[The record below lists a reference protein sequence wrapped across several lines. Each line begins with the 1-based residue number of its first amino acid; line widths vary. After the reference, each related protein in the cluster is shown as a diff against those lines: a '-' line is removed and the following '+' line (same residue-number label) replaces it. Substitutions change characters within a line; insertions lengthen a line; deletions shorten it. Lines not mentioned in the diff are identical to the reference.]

1 MGEKLQ
7 TRLVGIAL
15 GSNEDNRLEHLQA
28 ALRWLEKISIAT
40 VKGSRVYETA
50 PFECAEGTPFFLN
63 AVCEIVSSEDP
74 FKLLRQM
81 RAFERDRGRPES
93 YPKNAPRT
101 LDLDLLYAGDMKMD
115 TEELKLPHPRILE
128 RRFVLQPLCDIRPD
142 LILPGTTQPIHA
154 FLASL
159 PNKGDV
165 KLYSQTL
172 R

>member
-1 MGEKLQ
+1 MGEESQ
-7 TRLVGIAL
+7 NRIIGIGL
-15 GSNEDNRLEHLQA
+15 GSNEGDRLEHLRA
-28 ALRWLEKISIAT
+28 ALRWLEKVSIAT
-40 VKGSRVYETA
+40 VKWSCIYETA
-50 PFECAEGTPFFLN
+50 PFECEEETPFFLN
-63 AVCEIVSSEDP
+63 AVCEIVSSENP
-74 FKLLRQM
+74 IPLLRQM
-81 RAFERDRGRPES
+81 RVFERDRGRPES

-128 RRFVLQPLCDIRPD
+128 RRFVLQPLCDIRPN
-142 LILPGTTQPIHA
+142 LILPGTTQPINA